1 MTTPSA
7 PLAQRLAASGD
18 SLYRVALLITG
29 EERQAAALLRM
40 LDLTP
45 PPPATCLDE
54 PTLFARLVAAARRQA
69 ERAPTRRWMRRP
81 LIVRTNRFAPFAF
94 HRLALDQR
102 LALGCHLL
110 LGYAGPHLASLLGS
124 DEHAANAT
132 LIAGAQALGPAAGLV
147 LPDQVSGEAC
157 AGVRD
162 ALVDSTAAGRQRTAV
177 RAHLATCAPCRAF
190 DQAWGHILPSVEATL
205 RAALRETTLPPV
217 LRTQLLAH
225 ADQQGRRPRT
235 VPWHLLRVALAPL
248 VVLVLIAVLVL
259 PGFLREPVRVVEHAP
274 KATLDG
280 QALIARAIA
289 RQTTPPDQRGVWY
302 GRYETFWFFKA
313 AVYAPLRAEV
323 WLDPHTPARHR
334 LQLVHR
340 DGGAPYELQIGDGT
354 NRLTYALDMAYAP
367 ALYGAMPTVA
377 RIEQPALVSQQ
388 LDPAGQVQARNERM
402 QTGPW
407 ALPLA
412 YLRQAQQTPTLRFLG
427 QQQAGERVVQL
438 LSFVGVSPLDPP
450 ADASGSSPDRVTVL
464 LTLDS
469 EDGLLRS
476 ATEFRGAVGS
486 EQTSRV
492 TWRLVEERWL
502 TEDAPLQAAFAVAQ
516 AWTGIGDFARVPTTV
531 GADPALP
538 LIARTALG
546 DPQRL
551 LARTLNPIWLPARP
565 PIGVTKA
572 LLVWNRLGYRGNGT
586 PEALIYWG
594 EGRRLIFAFNRGQR
608 LEGERLTIGAYRVT
622 LRPSP
627 GQRYTVALNRPS
639 ATPAPERR
647 TALDPSAQIVLDAY
661 GFTRTELLAL
671 LATLQPFDQAS
682 LTAQAALFAESEQ
695 AEHTGRVRATP

>member
-1 MTTPSA
+1 MTLPSA
-7 PLAQRLAASGD
+7 SLAQRLAASGD
-18 SLYRVALLITG
+18 SLYRVALLVTG

-45 PPPATCLDE
+45 SPPATCLDE

-69 ERAPTRRWMRRP
+69 ERATARGWMRRP

-110 LGYAGPHLASLLGS
+110 LGYAGPHLANLLGS
-124 DEHAANAT
+124 DERAANAT
-132 LIAGAQALGPAAGLV
+132 LIAGVQALGPAAGLV

-162 ALVDSTAAGRQRTAV
+162 ALVDSAAAGRQRATV

-217 LRTQLLAH
+217 LRAQLLAH
-225 ADQQGRRPRT
+225 ADQQGRRPRRT
-235 VPWHLLRVALAPL
+235 VPWPLLRIALAPL
-248 VVLVLIAVLVL
+248 VVLGLIAVLVL
-259 PGFLREPVRVVEHAP
+259 PGFMREPVRVVERAP
-274 KATLDG
+274 RATLDG
-280 QALIARAIA
+280 QALIARAIT

-302 GRYETFWFFKA
+302 GRYETLWFFKA

-323 WLDPHTPARHR
+323 WLDPRTPARHR

-354 NRLTYALDMAYAP
+354 NRLTYALDTAYAP

-412 YLRQAQQTPTLRFLG
+412 YLRQAQQTPSLRFLG

-438 LSFVGVSPLDPP
+438 LSFVGVSPLDAP
-450 ADASGSSPDRVTVL
+450 ADAPDRVTVL

-476 ATEFRGAVGS
+476 ATEFRGAAGS

-502 TEDAPLQAAFAVAQ
+502 TEDASLQAAFAVAQ
-516 AWTGIGDFARVPTTV
+516 AWTGIGDFARVPITV

-546 DPQRL
+546 DPERL
-551 LARTLNPIWLPARP
+551 LARTLNPTWLPARP

-572 LLVWNRLGYRGNGT
+572 LLVWNRLGYHGNGM

-608 LEGERLTIGAYRVT
+608 LEGERLSIGAYRVT

-627 GQRYTVALNRPS
+627 GQHYTVALNRPS
-639 ATPAPERR
+639 ATPSPERH
-647 TALDPSAQIVLDAY
+647 TTLDPSAQVVLDAY
-661 GFTRTELLAL
+661 GFTRAELLAL

-682 LTAQAALFAESEQ
+682 LTVQTALFVEPDQ
-695 AEHTGRVRATP
+695 AEHAGRVRATP